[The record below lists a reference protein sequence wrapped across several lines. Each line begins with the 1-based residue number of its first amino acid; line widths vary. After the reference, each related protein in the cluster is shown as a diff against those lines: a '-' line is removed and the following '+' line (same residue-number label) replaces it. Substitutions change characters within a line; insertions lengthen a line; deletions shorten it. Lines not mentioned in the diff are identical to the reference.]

1 MSRVTLYR
9 KYRSQTFSDLVG
21 QEHVVRTLLNSL
33 ASGSVAQSYLF
44 TGPRGTGKTSTA
56 RLLAKAL
63 NCEDE
68 SSPEPCN
75 QCEACSS
82 INENRAMDVV
92 EIDAASEASVED
104 VRSSIVEAV
113 EYRPAAL
120 RHKVY
125 IIDEVHDLSPKAFDA
140 LLKTIEEPPEHVV
153 FVLATTEAQ
162 KVPATIRSRCLR
174 FEFHRGSVANIAS
187 RLRYVADQEGIKVG
201 DAVLSRIAR
210 MAEGGYRDA
219 LSLLELVS
227 YSADGEIEEAH
238 VLQQLGAVPD
248 DDLDTLVLGIG
259 RGDAAV
265 VLATLDGL
273 YQRGID
279 ARTISNELLSRVGEL
294 TRAAFEAE
302 SGPDAATLAAASAT
316 AMEVG
321 LETLARIREAA
332 VEAHVALRDSTLP
345 RTWMEARLLMA
356 GAPKPARREPA
367 PKPAETVQ
375 PAPAQAVTET
385 PARAEEAAA
394 PNVAPESQ
402 SATVD
407 SETQAPV
414 PTGDAETDKLRGIW
428 FTAYGELCAASKSA
442 GARLHGAVVR
452 RLDNGV
458 AVLEFSRVL
467 NYDWVMESAKRQG
480 LIRKAW
486 DAAGGGATELVFA
499 AAAPQT
505 KSVPEVATT
514 SVQLR
519 LTGKELAEA
528 AENVFAAG
536 GQDTP

>member
-1 MSRVTLYR
+1 LSRVALYR
-9 KYRSQTFSDLVG
+9 KYRSQTFHDLVG
-21 QEHVVRTLLNSL
+21 QDHVVRTLLNSI

-68 SSPEPCN
+68 TGPEPCN
-75 QCEACSS
+75 QCEACIS
-82 INENRAMDVV
+82 ILEGRAMDVI

-104 VRSSIVEAV
+104 VRNSIVEAV

-120 RHKVY
+120 RRKVY

-140 LLKTIEEPPEHVV
+140 LLKTIEEPPDHVV

-174 FEFHRGSVANIAS
+174 FEFHRGSIGDIVG
-187 RLRYVADQEGIKVG
+187 RLRSVADQEGIKVG
-201 DAVLSRIAR
+201 DAVLARIAR
-210 MAEGGYRDA
+210 MSEGGYRDA

-227 YSADGEIEEAH
+227 LSASGEIEEAH

-248 DDLDTLVLGIG
+248 DDLDSLVLALGK
-259 RGDAAV
+259 GDAGAV
-265 VLATLDGL
+265 LGTLDSL

-279 ARTISNELLSRVGEL
+279 ARTITNELLSRVGEL
-294 TRAAFEAE
+294 TRAAFGTD
-302 SGPDAATLAAASAT
+302 SGSDSATQAAAAAT

-321 LETLARIREAA
+321 LEALARIRQAA

-345 RTWMEARLLMA
+345 RTWMEARLLL
-356 GAPKPARREPA
+356 
-367 PKPAETVQ
+367 
-375 PAPAQAVTET
+375 
-385 PARAEEAAA
+385 AAA
-394 PNVAPESQ
+394 PATAEKPTAARPDARPETPLPRTSSQ
-402 SATVD
+402 DPRPT
-407 SETQAPV
+407 EPRAPV
-414 PTGDAETDKLRGIW
+414 PKPVVNEQSTPAPPEPSGDAETDKVRAIW

-442 GARLHGAVVR
+442 GARLHGASVR
-452 RLDNGV
+452 RLENGMT
-458 AVLEFSRVL
+458 VLEFSRVL
-467 NYDWVMESAKRQG
+467 DYDWVMESPKRQG

-486 DAAGGGATELVFA
+486 ESAGGAGTELVFA
-499 AAAPQT
+499 AASPET

-528 AENVFAAG
+528 AQHEFASG